1 MWMATFGVG
10 TNNLLLKYSYKDST
24 PPLPPE
30 MSSAENPLDV
40 EAQLF
45 IDDVSE
51 AL

>member
-1 MWMATFGVG
+1 
-10 TNNLLLKYSYKDST
+10 
-24 PPLPPE
+24 

-51 AL
+51 ALQFATDIL